1 MTRSTFRIHPSQC
14 VLAALTTVLALGTT
28 LLAAQEVIEL
38 PAEDRLLDGTFEDV
52 YRIGSFDGDEW
63 ETFGIIGAVAFD
75 ASGNLFVLD
84 SQAGRIV
91 VVGTDGGFLREFGGV
106 GDGPGEFGGDNS
118 SGIRLVV
125 LPSGAVAAYDPD
137 HRHFSVFGTGGEF
150 ERTVRMSGGLLYMLP
165 PLQAEPGG
173 KSVIATARVFAID
186 INALRNREEPDEPT
200 FRPILRFG
208 LSGEDVVEDTVARA
222 WESPSDA
229 SGFAPPLVVGALPD
243 GGVAYVDSSAYAIR
257 VMSPEGNLV
266 RVLTRPIQPEPVTDR
281 IREAEIERQL
291 EELDGS
297 NELGADRAG
306 GQRGAMMAQ
315 MAAFRRSGIQSMTF
329 HDVVPVMSALKTG
342 WGGTIWARRRGE
354 GVVREGPID
363 LLTPDGR
370 YLGTFAAD
378 ATAMPSA
385 FGPDGLVAF
394 VERDELDVPTVV
406 VRRLPSELR

>member
-1 MTRSTFRIHPSQC
+1 MTRANCATWPLKSA
-14 VLAALTTVLALGTT
+14 LAALMAL
-28 LLAAQEVIEL
+28 LVPAAKSVPAQEVIEL
-38 PAEDRLLDGTFEDV
+38 PAEDRLLDAAFEDV

-106 GDGPGEFGGDNS
+106 GHGPGEFGGDNS

-150 ERTVRMSGGLLYMLP
+150 ERTVRMPGGLLYMLP

-173 KSVIATARVFAID
+173 ESVVATARVFAID
-186 INALRNREEPDEPT
+186 INALRNREAPDDPT

-229 SGFAPPLVVGALPD
+229 SGFAPPLAVGALPD
-243 GGVAYVDSSAYAIR
+243 GGVAYVDSSAYAIK

-291 EELDGS
+291 EALDGS
-297 NELGADRAG
+297 NEFGAGRTG

-329 HDVVPVMSALKTG
+329 HDVVPVISALKTG
-342 WGGTIWARRRGE
+342 WRGTIWARRHGE
-354 GVVREGPID
+354 GVVRQGSID

-370 YLGTFAAD
+370 YLGTFAAE
-378 ATAMPSA
+378 ATTMPSA
-385 FGPDGLVAF
+385 FGPDGLIAF

-406 VRRLPSELR
+406 VRRLPPEIR